1 MRTICF
7 EKDIPRILLAK
18 ALRPLWPGVVY
29 SALSPTQFKEVPD
42 EPLPGPNWIRVRNR
56 LCGICATDL
65 HLVFVE
71 ADPKTATAVLPGVSP
86 IYLGHEVIGV
96 VSKIGPGVTSLKA
109 GDRVVMDSRA
119 VMSPTCFSQELDPP
133 CRHCRQGNYQLCE
146 NSSLGRGPVGVG
158 GGWGDSYTAHVSEVY
173 PVPAEIDDETAAM
186 IEPLSVGVRA
196 ALRRLP
202 QPDEQVLVVGC
213 GIVGLNVIQAVRALA
228 PSCRI
233 SASARYPQQ
242 IEMARRLGADE
253 VIAQGDP
260 YEAAARITG
269 AKLYAG
275 PFNNRM
281 LLGGFD
287 VVFDCVGSTQSV
299 WNSLRWAR
307 AGGTVVLAGVSFE
320 QLRLDLSPIWYQE
333 VNLIGTMAHGMEL
346 WNATRQSTYDLTCE
360 LLRKGKLT
368 AAGLITH
375 RFRLEDWRAAIK
387 TAKDKR
393 TGAIKVVFDY
403 CEEAGSSHG

>member
-1 MRTICF
+1 
-7 EKDIPRILLAK
+7 
-18 ALRPLWPGVVY
+18 
-29 SALSPTQFKEVPD
+29 
-42 EPLPGPNWIRVRNR
+42 
-56 LCGICATDL
+56 
-65 HLVFVE
+65 
-71 ADPKTATAVLPGVSP
+71 
-86 IYLGHEVIGV
+86 
-96 VSKIGPGVTSLKA
+96 
-109 GDRVVMDSRA
+109 
-119 VMSPTCFSQELDPP
+119 
-133 CRHCRQGNYQLCE
+133 
-146 NSSLGRGPVGVG
+146 
-158 GGWGDSYTAHVSEVY
+158 
-173 PVPAEIDDETAAM
+173 VPAEIDDETAAM

-213 GIVGLNVIQAVRALA
+213 GIVGLNVIQGVRALA
-228 PSCRI
+228 PACRI
-233 SASARYPQQ
+233 VASARYPQQ

-253 VIAQGDP
+253 VLAQDDP

-269 AKLYAG
+269 ARLYAG

-287 VVFDCVGSTQSV
+287 VVFDCIGSAYSVG
-299 WNSLRWAR
+299 NSLRWAR

-320 QLRLDLSPIWYQE
+320 QLHLDLSPVWYQE

-360 LLRKGKLT
+360 LLRRGKLT

-375 RFRLEDWRAAIK
+375 RFRLEDWRTAIR

-403 CEEAGSSHG
+403 REEAGPRQG